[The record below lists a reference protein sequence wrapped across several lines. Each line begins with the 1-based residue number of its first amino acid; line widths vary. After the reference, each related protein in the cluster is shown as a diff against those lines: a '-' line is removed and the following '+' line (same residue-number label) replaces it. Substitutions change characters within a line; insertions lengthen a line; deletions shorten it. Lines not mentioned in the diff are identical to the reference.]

1 MTLDRRDILGLGLA
15 AGALTITTPLSAARG
30 ARSPIQRIGLWP
42 QGTPEASP
50 LGLVEALTERSSN
63 PAVRDRALTGVTA
76 PWLEHFRP
84 AQPNGAAII
93 TIPGGGYRHMAWDKE
108 ALDIAGWFAARGVAG
123 FALAYRLP
131 QEGWQRGLDTPLA
144 DAQRAVRLVR
154 SRAREWGIDPTRI
167 AVVGF
172 SAGGHLAANLAAQ
185 HDRQVYP
192 VRDAVDGLSAWPDL
206 AAPIYPAVMLEQLS
220 AVLPP
225 GQSLFGK
232 TTSADDLMRH
242 SPHLLARADAP
253 PHFLLHAEDDPLVAP
268 EHSLALRAALKAKGV
283 TVETHLHAKGGHGFG
298 LRHTAGT
305 SLGDWPQR
313 LLAFGR
319 TTGWIK

>member
-1 MTLDRRDILGLGLA
+1 LDRRDILGLGLA

-30 ARSPIQRIGLWP
+30 ARSPFRRIALWP
-42 QGTPEASP
+42 QSTPEASP
-50 LGLVEALTERSSN
+50 TGLMETLTERSKE
-63 PAVRDRALTGVTA
+63 PAVRDRALTGVIA
-76 PWLEHFRP
+76 PWLDHARP
-84 AQPNGAAII
+84 IRPNGAAII
-93 TIPGGGYRHMAWDKE
+93 VIPGGGYRHMAWDKE
-108 ALDIAGWFAARGVAG
+108 ALDVAAWFAVRGVAG

-144 DAQRAVRLVR
+144 DAQRAVRVVR

-185 HDRQVYP
+185 HDRQIYP
-192 VRDAVDGLSAWPDL
+192 GRDVVDSLSARPDL
-206 AAPIYPAVMLEQLS
+206 AAPIYPAVLLEQLAAS
-220 AVLPP
+220 LPP

-232 TTSADDLMRH
+232 TTSASDLVRH

-253 PHFLLHAEDDPLVAP
+253 PHFLLHAEDDPLVSP
-268 EHSLALRAALKAKGV
+268 EHSLALRSALKAKGV
-283 TVETHLHAKGGHGFG
+283 SVETHLHAKGGHGFG